1 MVFANH
7 YCISSN
13 DITDMS
19 GLFPLIGDIFHWAT
33 DHALYLNV
41 TALVCG
47 LYVTVAERYY
57 GIFKITMLS

>member
-1 MVFANH
+1 
-7 YCISSN
+7 
-13 DITDMS
+13 MS

-33 DHALYLNV
+33 DHALYLYV